1 MTNSDYKDL
10 APNDAIENGDEYL
23 YSLNWALQDPK
34 IKNIALTG
42 PYGSGKSSII
52 DTFLKQN
59 DSKSLYAQINDRFHG
74 RNVPSSKNS
83 LKISMAT
90 FSSGLK
96 DSNSLSTSKV
106 KLDIDEIETGILKQL
121 FIKLNILAFL
131 RVGIASCILLTVV
144 EYSFSNS
151 FFYFFSFYFALF
163 LNMIFYLASIKILL
177 MQGAG
182 YI

>member
-121 FIKLNILAFL
+121 FYKVKYSRIPQSRYRKLHTIDSCRIFFL
-131 RVGIASCILLTVV
+131 ELNFL
-144 EYSFSNS
+144 
-151 FFYFFSFYFALF
+151 LF
-163 LNMIFYLASIKILL
+163 LFLFCCSITSVSPPDLL
-177 MQGAG
+177 
-182 YI
+182 

>member
-106 KLDIDEIETGILKQL
+106 KL
-121 FIKLNILAFL
+121 NILAFL

>member
-59 DSKSLYAQINDRFHG
+59 DSKSLYAQINR
-74 RNVPSSKNS
+74 RVVAN
-83 LKISMAT
+83 LK
-90 FSSGLK
+90 
-96 DSNSLSTSKV
+96 
-106 KLDIDEIETGILKQL
+106 
-121 FIKLNILAFL
+121 
-131 RVGIASCILLTVV
+131 LLYG
-144 EYSFSNS
+144 EF
-151 FFYFFSFYFALF
+151 
-163 LNMIFYLASIKILL
+163 
-177 MQGAG
+177 
-182 YI
+182 